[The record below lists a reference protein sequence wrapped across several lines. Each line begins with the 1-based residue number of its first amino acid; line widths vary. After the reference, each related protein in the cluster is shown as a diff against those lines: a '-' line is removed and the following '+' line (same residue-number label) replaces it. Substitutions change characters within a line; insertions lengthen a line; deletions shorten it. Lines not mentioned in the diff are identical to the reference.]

1 MLTAGQKALLDKA
14 KKAMEEVE
22 GAVNALKDALSD
34 LDALAENADPDTSL
48 ADLAGELTAD
58 DFEIDLYEFEGKLGG
73 FEKALQNYEGEC
85 AQGGVK

>member
-48 ADLAGELTAD
+48 ADISGELTAD
-58 DFEIDLYEFEGKLGG
+58 DFECALYDLEGQLGG
-73 FEKALQNYEGEC
+73 FEKALESYESEC